1 MKGGVFLHER
11 EVFFYMKGRCFSTCK
26 GGVFL
31 HNKEVYFYMIIGC
44 IPSAAIVS
52 AFLNIL
58 NKLKYIK

>member
-1 MKGGVFLHER
+1 
-11 EVFFYMKGRCFSTCK
+11 MKGRCISTCK
-26 GGVFL
+26 GGDFL
-31 HNKEVYFYMIIGC
+31 QDKEVYFYMIIGC